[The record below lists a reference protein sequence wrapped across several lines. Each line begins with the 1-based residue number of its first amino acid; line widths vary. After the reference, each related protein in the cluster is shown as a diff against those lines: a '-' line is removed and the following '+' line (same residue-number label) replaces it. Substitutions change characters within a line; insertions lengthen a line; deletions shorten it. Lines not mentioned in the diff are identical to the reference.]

1 MPKQIF
7 AVQYEVSE
15 WGYVSGKAYADP
27 FNNVELDV
35 VLTSSKGQ
43 WRVPTYWA
51 GGNEWRVRFAPPEA
65 GTYQVTTVCSD
76 KSNPDLHGQASSLEA
91 TAYRGNDPLLAH
103 GPLRIAA
110 SKRTI
115 EHADGTPFFWL
126 GDTWWMG
133 LCKRWSW
140 PDDFKL
146 MTADRVAKGFT
157 VIQIVAGLYP
167 DMPPFD
173 ERGANEAGFPWEKD
187 FTRINPAY
195 FDMADLR
202 IQWLAR
208 SGLVPCIVSCWG
220 YFLPLMGV
228 EKMKQHLRNMI
239 ARWGAYPVIWCLAG
253 EATMPYYLSKNPE
266 QDRQAQMDGWTEV
279 GQYVRQV
286 DPYHRLVTIHPTQ
299 VGRDQVK
306 DESVLDINMLQTG
319 HGGYGSISNTI
330 VSVTRER
337 SRQPVMPVLVGEVSY
352 EGILHESTAEV
363 QRLAFWA
370 SMLCGAAGHTYGGNG
385 IWQVNTRQKPFGAS
399 PWGGTWGSIPWEEV
413 YRLPGSTQLGLA
425 KGLLQRYA
433 WWRFEPHQ
441 EWVKPAGGS
450 QNLNAPF
457 AAGIPGEVRVIY
469 FYYPTYQKPAE
480 QNQVLNIE
488 PGIRYKA
495 FFWRPRDG
503 EEYDLG
509 IIKPDASGTWEIPI
523 QPTLEDW
530 VVVIESTRG

>member
-7 AVQYEVSE
+7 AFQYEVSE

-51 GGNEWRVRFAPPEA
+51 GGNEWRVRFAPPEV

-146 MTADRVAKGFT
+146 MIADRVAKGFT

-279 GQYVRQV
+279 GRYVRQV

-370 SMLCGAAGHTYGGNG
+370 SMLSGAAGHTYGGNG

-399 PWGGTWGSIPWEEV
+399 PWGGNWGSIPWEEV

-441 EWVKPAGGS
+441 EWVKPAGGP

-469 FYYPTYQKPAE
+469 FYSPTYQKPAE

-530 VVVIESTRG
+530 VVVIESIRG